1 MSNRPQWL
9 LIAVL
14 LTWFLPAPVPAQP
27 EDAVPLYRFDPA
39 LNVAEPRPS
48 AMTRDPPVVVDQDDR
63 QTNVR
68 LQTEKPLVPYL
79 GAERGPELSPEERR
93 LLPPE
98 QARDGLA
105 GYRLEAGV
113 GLFVEDK
120 TSLSLGYRF
129 HDPPSRLD
137 DRRSDPLN
145 LSGDLRIGFD
155 VKVPFD

>member
-1 MSNRPQWL
+1 MVERL
-9 LIAVL
+9 KVVLIAVALVL
-14 LTWFLPAPVPAQP
+14 LGTVPSLAQD
-27 EDAVPLYRFDPA
+27 ERGEPLYRFDPT
-39 LNVAEPRPS
+39 LTVSEPRQPAVS
-48 AMTRDPPVVVDQDDR
+48 QDPAVVVDQADR
-63 QTNVR
+63 QTNLR
-68 LQTEKPLVPYL
+68 LQTETPLAPYV

-93 LLPPE
+93 LLPAG
-98 QARDGLA
+98 QARDGLS

-113 GLFVEDK
+113 GLLIEDT

-129 HDPPSRLD
+129 HDPPSLLD